1 MKDADKKLK
10 PYLSPLGAW
19 ALAMGTT
26 IGWGSLV
33 VTSNTYLV
41 QAGPLGSVLGL
52 IVGAAV
58 MLVIG
63 RNYSYMMQC
72 YPEAGGAY
80 TFAKEVFGYDYGFL
94 GAWFL
99 CLTYLAIYWANVTS
113 LPLFARYFLG
123 STFHFG
129 KMYTLFGYD
138 VCAGEVLLSMGAILL
153 FALLCM
159 RFKKLTSAIMIAL
172 VVVFT
177 LGIAVCFAA
186 AVFSGSRTFSPA
198 YVPNSK
204 ALTQIITIAVISPW
218 AFIGFESISH
228 SSEEFDFNRT
238 KIFPILVAAVIV
250 STVLYIFVTLLSVT
264 AYPAEYRNWLGYIRD
279 IGNLQGIKAI
289 PAFYAAHHYLG
300 NAGVVLLMTA
310 LLALIITSL
319 IGNMTALSRLLYS
332 LAKDKI
338 LPGSIGKLN
347 KQSIPS
353 NAILLVAG
361 VSLLI
366 PFAGRTPIGWIVDVT
381 TIGAVILYAL
391 VSAST
396 MKLARIR
403 EDRVERTTGL
413 LGLVVMVGFGVYELL
428 PNFLSQ
434 GSLATETYFLFI
446 IWSVLGFLFFRS
458 ILRRDREHRFGQS
471 FIVWVALLCLVLFV
485 ALIWMRQSMIA
496 SNNLMIHNIRD
507 YYMSTSSISELRL
520 HDEQFIESQMHQLQ
534 AANTRTI
541 LMTTGMFV
549 FALVIMLTNYSFMN
563 KRSQESE
570 KIINTDPMTGVKS
583 KHAYFSK
590 ERELDDAIREGQIHE
605 FAIVVCD
612 VNGLKY
618 INDTY
623 GHKAGDEYIR
633 SASRLVCETFKHSP
647 VYRVG
652 GDEFVAVLTG
662 RDYENRESL
671 MERLNAVSESHI
683 GTDQVIVAG
692 GSSDYRSGEDSLSH
706 EVFKRADGRMYENKQ
721 ALKSKGSITR

>member
-1 MKDADKKLK
+1 MNESDRKLK
-10 PYLSPLGAW
+10 PYLSPAGAW

-33 VTSNTYLV
+33 VTCNTYLI
-41 QAGPLGSVLGL
+41 QAGPVGSMLGL
-52 IVGAAV
+52 LIGAAV
-58 MLVIG
+58 MLIIA

-80 TFAKEVFGYDYGFL
+80 TYAKEVFGYDYGFL

-99 CLTYLAIYWANVTS
+99 ALTYLAIYWANVTS

-123 STFHFG
+123 NTFRFG
-129 KMYTLFGYD
+129 KMYSLFGYE
-138 VCAGEVLLSMGAILL
+138 VCLGEVLLSMGAILL

-159 RFKKLTSAIMIAL
+159 RFKKLTSVIMIAL
-172 VVVFT
+172 VAVFT
-177 LGIAVCFAA
+177 IGIAICFGA
-186 AVFSGSRTFSPA
+186 AVFSGGNTFSPA
-198 YVPNSK
+198 YVPNGKTLS
-204 ALTQIITIAVISPW
+204 QIITIAVISPW

-228 SSEEFDFNRT
+228 SSEEFNFNRT
-238 KIFPILVAAVIV
+238 KVFPILVAAVIA

-289 PAFYAAHHYLG
+289 PAFYAANHYLG
-300 NAGVVLLMTA
+300 NKGVVLLMAA

-338 LPGSIGKLN
+338 LPGSIAELN
-347 KQSIPS
+347 KHNNPS

-381 TIGAVILYAL
+381 TIGAVILYGM

-396 MKLARIR
+396 MKLAKLR
-403 EDRVERTTGL
+403 EDRIERTTGL
-413 LGLVVMVGFGVYELL
+413 LGLVVMVGFGVYVLV
-428 PNFLSQ
+428 PNLMSQ
-434 GSLATETYFLFI
+434 GTMATETYFLFI
-446 IWSVLGFLFFRS
+446 IWSVLGFLFFRA
-458 ILRRDREHRFGQS
+458 ILKKDREQRFGQS
-471 FIVWVALLCLVLFV
+471 FVVWVALLSLVLFV

-496 SNNLMIHNIRD
+496 SNDLMLHNIRD
-507 YYMSTSSISELRL
+507 YYMSTSSISEARL
-520 HDEQFIESQMHQLQ
+520 HDEQFIETQMIQLQ

-583 KHAYFSK
+583 KHAYLNK
-590 ERELDDAIREGQIHE
+590 ERELDAAIQEGQADA

-623 GHKAGDEYIR
+623 GHKVGDEFIR
-633 SASRLVCETFKHSP
+633 AASRLVCEIFKHSP

-671 MERLNAVSESHI
+671 LERLNAVSESHI

-692 GSSDYRSGEDSLSH
+692 GSSDYRSGKDSRSH
-706 EVFKRADGRMYENKQ
+706 DVFERADSRMYENKQ